1 MFPPDGGAVPLGC
14 DMISVVDYGVGNLH
28 SVAKALEKVGAKTRV
43 TTDWRDVAP
52 SDGVVLPGVGAF
64 KDSMDAMRRSDLA
77 KAIQD
82 YIASGKPFLGVCV
95 GLQMLFSESEEFGV
109 SKGLGVFPGRVVKF
123 AQGKKVPH
131 MGWNQIR
138 IKKEGNPLLKG
149 LKDGDHLYFVH
160 SYYVVPQKDSI
171 VAATTDYGVDFTC
184 MVWEKNVFGT
194 QFHPEK
200 SQSAGL
206 KIYENFK
213 DLVQAN

>member
-1 MFPPDGGAVPLGC
+1 
-14 DMISVVDYGVGNLH
+14 MITVVDYGVGNLH
-28 SVAKALEKVGAKTRV
+28 SVAKALEKVGAETRV
-43 TTDWRDVAP
+43 TSDWKDVGK

-64 KDSMDAMRRSDLA
+64 KDSMDAMHRSDLA

-82 YIASGKPFLGVCV
+82 FIASGKPFLGVCV

-109 SKGLGVFPGRVVKF
+109 SKGLGIFPGRVVRF
-123 AQGKKVPH
+123 AGGQKVPH
-131 MGWNQIR
+131 MGWNQIKVR
-138 IKKEGNPLLKG
+138 KDGNPLLKG
-149 LKDGDHLYFVH
+149 VPDGERLYFVH
-160 SYYVVPQKDSI
+160 SYYVVPEKGSI

-206 KIYENFK
+206 RIYENFK
-213 DLVQAN
+213 GLVEKN